1 MDEKIASIKKND
13 IWKLVPRPS
22 RKKPIGVKWIYKE
35 NKNIKWEVERYK
47 VRLVEKDYSQKHE
60 IDYDKVFAP
69 IARLETIWLIIAM
82 ASQHRLR
89 IY

>member
-1 MDEKIASIKKND
+1 
-13 IWKLVPRPS
+13 
-22 RKKPIGVKWIYKE
+22 
-35 NKNIKWEVERYK
+35 VERYK

-69 IARLETIWLIIAM
+69 IARLETIWLIIDM